1 MAGCPELIN
10 ATIAGTLD
18 TWGSIDRSAL
28 KDFTMTSYLRPDT
41 GATLLPWL
49 YTLVAIIIHIPV
61 VFVRATRWEIVQT
74 WCIVSTFFV
83 IIVYVQAYI
92 STNFAAD
99 QILVWT
105 PLILIIDAGSML
117 QIFFL
122 VLETRPVR
130 IEGRIFLV
138 DPADAEGRVA
148 GRTNLLRRLR
158 RWFGPREICSFFY
171 PLSQESCTNRSVEQ
185 ERPLTEITPIPG
197 TEAGKNNNENAPVEN
212 EAQNNNNRG
221 APPGAAANDADNHHA
236 PPVVKQIEN
245 WQDPA
250 LYTAIASAL
259 LFVVVIVLQILGLH
273 AAVVARKGG
282 KSPLVSWCS
291 PTFQPFG
298 VATVDGDCHVY
309 NINRSIS
316 RGIGCI
322 QIPGVWQRH
331 WLTGT
336 IVGTAMSLAF
346 EFVDLLVL
354 YQVDGTK
361 KWRNVKMKRPWTTM
375 ICGLVILA
383 ITLFYGLQYASMLP
397 PGVTERVT
405 IAMNL
410 NGTKAFNAQ
419 LTSSG
424 LRGTFIGWNDGLFKS
439 WKGAYTGSTTN

>member
-10 ATIAGTLD
+10 ATIAGSLD
-18 TWGSIDRSAL
+18 TWGSVDRSAL
-28 KDFTMTSYLRPDT
+28 KVFTITSYLRPDT
-41 GATLLPWL
+41 GAALLPWV
-49 YTLVAIIIHIPV
+49 YTMVAIIIHIPV
-61 VFVRATRWEIVQT
+61 IFVRATRWDIVQT

-92 STNFAAD
+92 STNFAAA

-117 QIFFL
+117 QVFFL

-130 IEGRIFLV
+130 IEGRIFLF
-138 DPADAEGRVA
+138 DPADAQGNVA

-158 RWFGPREICSFFY
+158 RWFGSREIGSSFY
-171 PLSQESCTNRSVEQ
+171 PPPQEPCTNRSVEQ
-185 ERPLTEITPIPG
+185 EYPLTGIAPNPG
-197 TEAGKNNNENAPVEN
+197 TEAGTNNNENASVGN
-212 EAQNNNNRG
+212 EAQNGDNQG
-221 APPGAAANDADNHHA
+221 ASPGAADNDADKDHA
-236 PPVVKQIEN
+236 LPVGERVEN

-259 LFVVVIVLQILGLH
+259 LFVVVIILQILGLH
-273 AAVVARKGG
+273 AAIVARKAE

-298 VATVDGDCHVY
+298 VATIDGDCHVY
-309 NINRSIS
+309 KINQSIT

-322 QIPGVWQRH
+322 QIPGVWQRQ

-346 EFVDLLVL
+346 EFVDLFIL
-354 YQVDGTK
+354 YKVDGTK
-361 KWRNVKMKRPWTTM
+361 KWRSVKMKRPWTTM

-405 IAMNL
+405 VAVNV
-410 NGTKAFNAQ
+410 NGIKAFNAH

-424 LRGTFIGWNDGLFKS
+424 LRGAIIGWNDGVFES
-439 WKGAYTGSTTN
+439 WKGTYTGSTAN

>member
-10 ATIAGTLD
+10 ATIIGTQE
-18 TWGSIDRSAL
+18 TWTSVDRSAL
-28 KDFTMTSYLRPDT
+28 KDFSITSYLRPDT
-41 GATLLPWL
+41 GAALLPWV
-49 YTLVAIIIHIPV
+49 YTMIAIIIHIPV
-61 VFVRATRWEIVQT
+61 VFVRATRWDIVQT

-92 STNFAAD
+92 STNFAAN

-130 IEGRIFLV
+130 IQGRIFLF
-138 DPADAEGRVA
+138 DPADVEAEVA
-148 GRTNLLRRLR
+148 GRTNQLRRLR
-158 RWFGPREICSFFY
+158 RWFGHTETVGVFDP
-171 PLSQESCTNRSVEQ
+171 PPQEPYMNRSIKQ
-185 ERPLTEITPIPG
+185 ELAVIEIAPIPG
-197 TEAGKNNNENAPVEN
+197 TKAGKNDNENAPAGN
-212 EAQNNNNRG
+212 GGQNDNNQG
-221 APPGAAANDADNHHA
+221 APPVAAAHDADNQHTLSVA
-236 PPVVKQIEN
+236 EQVNN

-259 LFVVVIVLQILGLH
+259 LFVVVIVLQILGLR
-273 AAVVARKGG
+273 AAVAARKGG

-309 NINRSIS
+309 KINQSIS

-322 QIPGVWQRH
+322 QIPGVWQRQ

-336 IVGTAMSLAF
+336 IVGTVMSLTF
-346 EFVDLLVL
+346 EFVDLFIL

-361 KWRNVKMKRPWTTM
+361 KWRSVKMKRPWTTM

-383 ITLFYGLQYASMLP
+383 TTLFYGLQYASMLP

-405 IAMNL
+405 VAVNV
-410 NGTKAFNAQ
+410 NGTKAFDAH

-424 LRGTFIGWNDGLFKS
+424 LRGTIIGWNDGLFES
-439 WKGAYTGSTTN
+439 WKVAYSGSSTN